1 MSAAD
6 RPRSVEPP
14 ITDSKWPND
23 RRFRARPSGSAC
35 GCCGRRQAAYR
46 VHFVFGESL
55 AACLICAAG
64 SLDLDPAVHATSVR
78 RATAGA

>member
-6 RPRSVEPP
+6 RARSVEPP
-14 ITDSKWPND
+14 IIDSKWLED
-23 RRFRARPSGSAC
+23 RRFHARPSGSAC

-46 VHFVFGESL
+46 VHFALGESL

-64 SLDLDPAVHATSVR
+64 SLDLDPAVHAIAAR
-78 RATAGA
+78 RATAAA